1 MYAYTNMYMIL
12 ILILILSL
20 YLCVLCVCVC
30 VCVYVCVY
38 GKRHLKEGCLAEPTM
53 ADQMAN
59 ASTNSA
65 WTSAGKGVS
74 RMPRTRT
81 KWSSARAC
89 AARRSGSTA

>member
-20 YLCVLCVCVC
+20 SLCVLCVC
-30 VCVYVCVY
+30 VCVY